1 MASKQNLVPYLF
13 LLPALSLLV
22 IFNLIPTF
30 ATIRESL
37 FIQSFLTGD
46 KIFVGLENYRDLFNF
61 SGFWKSMEV
70 TLAFNLV
77 VNPLQVALALGL
89 AVLINQ
95 HVPGMIVFRSIFL
108 LPVAVSINV
117 TAIVWGL
124 MLDQNA
130 GLVNGILVALGL
142 PRQPFLLS
150 VDQALWSIIA
160 IVSWKGI
167 PFWTLFFLAGLQN
180 IPHSVIEAAKIDG
193 ASTWAIFTRIKLP
206 LLRPVIAFVLVAD
219 TIVNF
224 TMFAP
229 IFLLTRGGP
238 QQSTNLIMHETY
250 RRGFVYGDLSTSSAM
265 ITVMLILVI
274 IIIAIQFA
282 LLRPKT

>member
-22 IFNLIPTF
+22 VFNLIPTF
-30 ATIRESL
+30 ATIRESV
-37 FIQSFLTGD
+37 FAQSFFSGEQV
-46 KIFVGLENYRDLFNF
+46 FVGLQNYRDLFNF
-61 SGFWKSMEV
+61 SGFWRSMEV

-95 HVPGMIVFRSIFL
+95 HVPGMIVFRSVFL

-219 TIVNF
+219 TITNF

-238 QQSTNLIMHETY
+238 QQTTNLIMHETY

-274 IIIAIQFA
+274 IIIAVQFA